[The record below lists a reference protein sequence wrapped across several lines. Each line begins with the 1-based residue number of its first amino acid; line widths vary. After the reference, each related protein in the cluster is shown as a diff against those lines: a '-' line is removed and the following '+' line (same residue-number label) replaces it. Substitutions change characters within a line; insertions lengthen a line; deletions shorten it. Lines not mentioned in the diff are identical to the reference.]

1 MLNQLKKIK
10 VQTILVLDYKKRK
23 GCKTFHSS
31 MKLTASDSD
40 IDEVF
45 KSTDQSIMAK
55 IKNYASKDLIVLDAI
70 SKYSIK
76 II

>member
-1 MLNQLKKIK
+1 
-10 VQTILVLDYKKRK
+10 
-23 GCKTFHSS
+23 

-55 IKNYASKDLIVLDAI
+55 IKNCASKDLIVLDAI

>member
-1 MLNQLKKIK
+1 
-10 VQTILVLDYKKRK
+10 
-23 GCKTFHSS
+23 

-45 KSTDQSIMAK
+45 KSMDQSIMAK

-76 II
+76 IIQRQYKEKNSIKNKDIK

>member
-1 MLNQLKKIK
+1 
-10 VQTILVLDYKKRK
+10 
-23 GCKTFHSS
+23 

-45 KSTDQSIMAK
+45 KSMDQSIMAK

>member
-10 VQTILVLDYKKRK
+10 VQTILVLDNKKRK
-23 GCKTFHSS
+23 GCKIFHSNT
-31 MKLTASDSD
+31 KVTAGDSD

-45 KSTDQSIMAK
+45 KSMDQSIMAK

-70 SKYSIK
+70 LKYSIK